1 MAYILTLAAL
11 QHSSQQV
18 QEGATM
24 LEIVLLQNTIMTK
37 LYLPFQGTFI
47 YQSCML
53 LNYFKQLTNS
63 KKLNTQLLY
72 INK

>member
-1 MAYILTLAAL
+1 
-11 QHSSQQV
+11 
-18 QEGATM
+18 M

-53 LNYFKQLTNS
+53 FNYFKELTNS
-63 KKLNTQLLY
+63 NKLNTQLLY
-72 INK
+72 INKQKMLITHSFYLRAEPSTV

>member
-1 MAYILTLAAL
+1 
-11 QHSSQQV
+11 
-18 QEGATM
+18 M

-53 LNYFKQLTNS
+53 LNYFKELTNS